1 MRRRSA
7 LLALL
12 AVLLHALAPLY
23 ANAAPAGTVDHV
35 QLCTAQGVVTVE
47 VESGGA
53 PAGTP
58 SAPDHCSVCAFQGS
72 VAAPSQAAP
81 VPHAMADTAIA
92 APDLPLPRSAACV
105 SARPRAP
112 PQHS

>member
-23 ANAAPAGTVDHV
+23 ANAAPAGAVDHV

-47 VESGGA
+47 VESS
-53 PAGTP
+53 GTP
-58 SAPDHCSVCAFQGS
+58 SGKPSTPDHCSVCAFQGS

-81 VPHAMADTAIA
+81 VPPALAGATLA
-92 APDLPLPRSAACV
+92 APDLPLPYFVASE